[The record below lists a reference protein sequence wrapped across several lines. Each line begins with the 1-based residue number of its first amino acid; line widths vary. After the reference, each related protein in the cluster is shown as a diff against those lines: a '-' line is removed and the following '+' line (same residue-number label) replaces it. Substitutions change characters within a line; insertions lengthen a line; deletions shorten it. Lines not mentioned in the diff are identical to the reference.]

1 MLTAKCLMQELSNT
15 AQASPIPVLL
25 GIEMSPLIKTAS

>member
-1 MLTAKCLMQELSNT
+1 MLTAKCLMQGLSNT

-25 GIEMSPLIKTAS
+25 GIETNPMI